1 MKACKK
7 CKKQVAN
14 KAKICKYCG
23 ADVTKS
29 KIIKKDSNIPTKNT
43 KKGTKTS
50 VKKPVK
56 KVEEKVKVVIPE
68 KVKEKE
74 ISKKDNV
81 GKAEKKAKVEEVSKK
96 EKDNVKVNEK
106 IEKKFKA
113 VFDKI
118 NLIKKNQNNK
128 KPIKKNK
135 TNRIKDKDKKNIDL
149 KSKIDFKL
157 VLALLVKLKNA
168 FLISFKKIGSFFANI
183 VAWVLYELSYGVEF
197 VSKAL
202 NSLIDFIIYFFVLF
216 GTAIKKYSILLKS
229 KILALFVKRKAKNR
243 IKKRNAKI
251 AKINNQVR
259 HEMREKE
266 NIIKY
271 HETGEKHNRKLKPI
285 LITVFI
291 LGFLGGFAVL
301 GLDVYKYFSG
311 TGSSVAAVS
320 QKATRDKVFTMK
332 DVISYNDVDYR
343 IMKVETSMGN
353 SYKSPK
359 EGNQFLIVT
368 VYIKNNS
375 SKKVSYSYEN
385 WTMSN
390 SKGEEKKRFFSSINV
405 DDALYSGQLVIG
417 GIKTGSMVFEQP
429 INDSKLRMNYYEL
442 KVDENGNEVLDQAKR
457 VFSVGIKVPE
467 NNKSD
472 VKENTNIKET
482 NIKKEIS

>member
-29 KIIKKDSNIPTKNT
+29 KIIKKSSNIPTKNT
-43 KKGTKTS
+43 KKGTKTNT
-50 VKKPVK
+50 KKPVK
-56 KVEEKVKVVIPE
+56 KVEEKVKVVVPE
-68 KVKEKE
+68 KVEEKE
-74 ISKKDNV
+74 ILKKDNV
-81 GKAEKKAKVEEVSKK
+81 NKVEKKAKIEEKKISKKVEEVSKK
-96 EKDNVKVNEK
+96 DKDNVKVNKKVEK
-106 IEKKFKA
+106 NFKA
-113 VFDKI
+113 VFDKVK
-118 NLIKKNQNNK
+118 LIKKNKDNK
-128 KPIKKNK
+128 KPSKKVKAKKN
-135 TNRIKDKDKKNIDL
+135 
-149 KSKIDFKL
+149 IDFKL
-157 VLALLVKLKNA
+157 VLDLLTKLKK
-168 FLISFKKIGSFFANI
+168 FLAVSLKKIGSFLVNI
-183 VAWVLYELSYGVEF
+183 VAWVLYGLSYGVEF

-202 NSLIDFIIYFFVLF
+202 NSLIDFIISLFILF
-216 GTAIKKYSILLKS
+216 GKNVKKYSILLKA

-266 NIIKY
+266 NIIKA

-291 LGFLGGFAVL
+291 LGFFGGFAVL

-311 TGSSVAAVS
+311 TGNSVVTVS
-320 QKATRDKVFTMK
+320 QKATRDKVFTMR

-368 VYIKNNS
+368 VYIRNNS

-457 VFSVGIKVPE
+457 VFSVSIKVPD

-472 VKENTNIKET
+472 VKENTNTKEVDV
-482 NIKKEIS
+482 KKGIS